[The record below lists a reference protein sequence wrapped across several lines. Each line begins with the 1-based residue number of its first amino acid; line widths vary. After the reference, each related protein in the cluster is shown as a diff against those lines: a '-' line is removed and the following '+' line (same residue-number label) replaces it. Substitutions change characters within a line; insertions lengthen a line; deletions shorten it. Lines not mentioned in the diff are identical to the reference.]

1 MNKQEKALDLTRFGA
16 GENVN
21 TTVGYTNAENGTVT
35 AYVDGGGLSD
45 EMRTYYSDYLID
57 NAEPNLIHDQF
68 AQKHPIPKNNGKSIQ
83 FRKYDPLPKLTD
95 ALSEGVTPTGQSLN
109 MGAVEA
115 KVRQYGGY
123 VELSDLL
130 LLTAIDNNL
139 VMATKL
145 LGSQAGRTLDT
156 ITREVLCG
164 GTNVQYG
171 EDAVAAR
178 YLLTGGNESGNHYMS
193 VDCIKRAVRTLKSQN
208 AEKIDGAYVC
218 IIHPDCAYDLTNDA
232 NWKYPHQYC
241 DTKELY
247 EGEIGMIEG
256 VRFVESTEAKVFHAP
271 DLTATSRTIPCL
283 AGAYSTLE
291 SPGIAT
297 EGYGTGSKF
306 RLKIGTG
313 STGYHA
319 TPEMVGR
326 AVLMYDA
333 SESSWQYAQVTGA
346 VYSASG
352 DNYLYLDRALVA
364 GGIGSEALV
373 TTTSDILYPGEA
385 GLAGRDV
392 YATLVIGDNAYGT
405 TELAGGGL
413 QHIVKQLGS
422 AGTADPLNQRATVG
436 WKATKTAARLVEAFM
451 VRIETASTFEVG
463 EN

>member
-1 MNKQEKALDLTRFGA
+1 MNKETRIFDLQRFGA
-16 GENVN
+16 GENIN
-21 TTVGYTNAENGTVT
+21 TTVGYANAEADTVT
-35 AYVDGGGLSD
+35 AYVEGGGLSD
-45 EMRTYYSDYLID
+45 EMRTYYADYLID

-68 AQKHPIPKNNGKSIQ
+68 AQKHAIPQNGGKSIR
-83 FRKYDPLPKLTD
+83 FRKYDPLPKLTA

-115 KVRQYGGY
+115 TVRQYGGY

-130 LLTAIDNNL
+130 LLAAIDNNL

-171 EDAVAAR
+171 EDAVTAR
-178 YLLTGGNESGNHYMS
+178 YLLVGGQESGNHYMS
-193 VDCIKRAVRTLKSQN
+193 VDCIKRAVRFLKNQN
-208 AEKIDGAYVC
+208 AEKINGAYAC

-271 DLTATSRTIPCL
+271 DLTPTSRTMACL
-283 AGAYSTLE
+283 AGAYTTLD
-291 SPGIAT
+291 SVGAAT
-297 EGYGTGSKF
+297 EGFGTGSKY

-313 STGYHA
+313 ATGFRA
-319 TPEMVGR
+319 TRDMVGR

-333 SESSWQYAQVTGA
+333 SEASWQYAEITGA
-346 VYSASG
+346 VYSEGG
-352 DNYLYLDRALVA
+352 DNYLYFDRQLVA
-364 GGIGSEALV
+364 GGVGATDLV
-373 TTTSDILYPGEA
+373 TTTADILYPGEA

-392 YATLVIGDNAYGT
+392 YATLILGDNAYGT
-405 TELAGGGL
+405 TELTGGGL

-436 WKATKTAARLVEAFM
+436 WKATKAAARLVEAFM
-451 VRIETASTFEVG
+451 IRIETASTFEVG

>member
-1 MNKQEKALDLTRFGA
+1 MKNKNSFFDLQRFGA
-16 GENVN
+16 GTNVN
-21 TTVGYTNAENGTVT
+21 TTAGYADAESGTVT
-35 AYVDGGGLSD
+35 AYLEGAGLSD
-45 EMRTYYSDYLID
+45 EMRTYYADYLID

-68 AQKHPIPKNNGKSIQ
+68 AQKHAIPKNGGKSIR
-83 FRKYDPLPKLTD
+83 FRKYDPLPKLTA

-115 KVRQYGGY
+115 TVRQYGGY

-130 LLTAIDNNL
+130 LLAAIDNNL

-171 EDAVAAR
+171 EDAVTAR
-178 YLLTGGNESGNHYMS
+178 YLLCGGQESGNHYMS
-193 VDCIKRAVRTLKSQN
+193 VDCIKRAVRFLKNQN
-208 AEKIDGAYVC
+208 AEKINGAYAC
-218 IIHPDCAYDLTNDA
+218 IIHPDCAYDLTSDA

-271 DLTATSRTIPCL
+271 DLTPTSRTIPCMADSYTTLSSAGVASDGFGTGTKYRMKL
-283 AGAYSTLE
+283 AGGYRV
-291 SPGIAT
+291 SPDM
-297 EGYGTGSKF
+297 
-306 RLKIGTG
+306 IGR
-313 STGYHA
+313 S
-319 TPEMVGR
+319 
-326 AVLMYDA
+326 VLLYDA
-333 SESSWQYAQVTGA
+333 SEASWQYAEITGG
-346 VYSASG
+346 VYSEAG
-352 DNYLYLDRALVA
+352 ENYLFFDRQLVA
-364 GGIGSEALV
+364 GGVGSTDI
-373 TTTSDILYPGEA
+373 TTTAQDILYPGEA

-392 YATLVIGDNAYGT
+392 YATLVLGDNAYGT
-405 TELAGGGL
+405 TELTGGGL
-413 QHIVKQLGS
+413 EHIVKQLGS

-436 WKATKTAARLVEAFM
+436 WKATKAAARLVEAFM

-463 EN
+463 AN